1 VQFEPN
7 ALTDA
12 VRQQLLKMGHN
23 LKSLDQHFGNMQVV
37 YWDRKSGEVSAA
49 SDPRGAGLAEVR

>member
-12 VRQQLLKMGHN
+12 LRQQLSKMGHN
-23 LKSLDQHFGNMQVV
+23 LKSLDQSFGNMQAV
-37 YWDRKSGEVSAA
+37 YWDRRSGEVSAA
-49 SDPRGAGLAEVR
+49 SDPRGMGLAEVR